1 MMLIIF
7 LAPRKPGI
15 RAGHPGDAAGR
26 GRHGHGIVAPPMTP
40 VATTAPVAAPLA
52 AAGARPR
59 LDSIDLVRGVVMAIM
74 VLDHVRDY
82 LGGSA
87 VNPRDVAD
95 PALFLTRWITHLCA
109 PTFVFL
115 AGVSAYLYGHRG
127 RSRGEISRFLLTRG
141 LWLMVLELTVVRFAW
156 TFKLVPDFLF
166 LQVIWAIGAGMVVLA
181 GLVYLP
187 RWAIAA
193 FGLAVIGGHNALDS
207 IRAADLGSAGWLWNL
222 AHEPA
227 MLRPL
232 AGLAAF
238 ALYPLIPWIGVI
250 AAGYALGPV
259 FTQPAAQRTRT
270 LLLLGAGTLGLFAVL
285 RFTGGYGDP
294 AARVA
299 HDGALPWFLSFIN
312 CEKYPPSLLYLA
324 MTIGVALLLLV
335 VAERARGVV
344 AGWLVTMGRVP
355 MLFYVAHIVLVH
367 LAAIAYALIVHGD
380 AGWLFGGLPPMNK
393 PEGFGLSLPMVY
405 VAWLV
410 ILTLLYPLC
419 RWFAALRRRR
429 TDWWLSYL

>member
-1 MMLIIF
+1 
-7 LAPRKPGI
+7 
-15 RAGHPGDAAGR
+15 
-26 GRHGHGIVAPPMTP
+26 MTP
-40 VATTAPVAAPLA
+40 IASTAPAAPA
-52 AAGARPR
+52 SARPR

-87 VNPRDVAD
+87 VNPRDVTD
-95 PALFLTRWITHLCA
+95 PVLFLTRWVTHLCA
-109 PTFVFL
+109 PTFVLL

-141 LWLMVLELTVVRFAW
+141 LWLMILEVTVVRFAW
-156 TFKLVPDFLF
+156 TFKVVPDLLF
-166 LQVIWAIGAGMVVLA
+166 LQVIWVIGAGMVVLA

-193 FGLAVIGGHNALDS
+193 FGLALVGGHNALDS
-207 IRAADLGSAGWLWNL
+207 IHAADLGSAGWLWNM

-227 MLRPL
+227 MLQPL

-238 ALYPLIPWIGVI
+238 ALYPWIPWVGVI
-250 AAGYALGPV
+250 AAGYALGLV
-259 FTQPAAQRTRT
+259 FAQPPAQRTRT
-270 LLLLGAGTLGLFAVL
+270 LLLLAAGTLGLFAGL
-285 RFTGGYGDP
+285 RFAGIYGDP

-299 HDGALPWFLSFIN
+299 HDGALPWLLSFIN

-324 MTIGVALLLLV
+324 MTLGVALLMLV
-335 VAERARGVV
+335 VAERARGTV
-344 AGWLVTMGRVP
+344 AGWLVTLGRVP

-367 LAAIAYALIVHGD
+367 LVAVGYALIVHGD

-393 PEGFGLSLPMVY
+393 PAGFGISLPMVY
-405 VAWLV
+405 VAWLIIV
-410 ILTLLYPLC
+410 AMLYPLC
-419 RWFAALRRRR
+419 RWFAGLKRRR

>member
-1 MMLIIF
+1 
-7 LAPRKPGI
+7 
-15 RAGHPGDAAGR
+15 
-26 GRHGHGIVAPPMTP
+26 MTP
-40 VATTAPVAAPLA
+40 IATTAPVS

-59 LDSIDLVRGVVMAIM
+59 LDAIDLVRGVVMAIM

-127 RSRGEISRFLLTRG
+127 RSRADISRFLLTRG
-141 LWLMVLELTVVRFAW
+141 LWLVVLELTVVRFAW
-156 TFKLVPDFLF
+156 SFSLVPDMLF
-166 LQVIWAIGAGMVVLA
+166 LQVIWVIGWGMVVLA
-181 GLVYLP
+181 GLVWLP
-187 RWAIAA
+187 RWAIAV
-193 FGLAVIGGHNALDS
+193 FGLALIGGHNALDGL
-207 IRAADLGSAGWLWNL
+207 RAADMGSAGWVWNL

-227 MLRPL
+227 LLRPL

-238 ALYPLIPWIGVI
+238 ALYPLIPWVGVI

-259 FTQPAAQRTRT
+259 FTRPAPERTRI
-270 LLLLGAGTLGLFAVL
+270 LVALGAATLGLFAVL
-285 RFTGGYGDP
+285 RFAGIYGGP

-299 HDGALPWFLSFIN
+299 HDGAVPWFLSFIN

-324 MTIGVALLLLV
+324 MTIGTALFMLV
-335 VAERARGVV
+335 IAERLRGVV

-367 LAAIAYALIVHGD
+367 LAAVAYALIVHGD

-410 ILTLLYPLC
+410 ILVLLYPLC
-419 RWFAALRRRR
+419 RWFAALKRRR